1 MSSVIKKTELS
12 EYVFSVGKYMS
23 NLKVEFNFT
32 ILCEDQKNILN
43 DQNKWNIN
51 FMFFSKKKWYVIS
64 LNLSTRYIVQQS
76 NFMIKIYSIFEW
88 DTFSIVSNLLFQ
100 SNQ

>member
-43 DQNKWNIN
+43 DQNK
-51 FMFFSKKKWYVIS
+51 
-64 LNLSTRYIVQQS
+64 
-76 NFMIKIYSIFEW
+76 
-88 DTFSIVSNLLFQ
+88 
-100 SNQ
+100 